1 MKLKNNSKPVM
12 NSVNLSNKI
21 EIKDNKE
28 KEKEIF
34 GNKIHPQKEED
45 TISNK
50 SINGIKNNKEKGSII
65 EQPSK
70 ENSYGSINASSE
82 EEKKD
87 ASKEDLEMKRDLSNN
102 FSDEQNPDVEDI
114 DTDKMETT
122 TADVIIS
129 EYPPDCCP
137 DCCYVRYPACLGND
151 ENKYWVI
158 WKESRTKCFRL
169 VENKYFETIVISM
182 ILVSSL
188 ALALE
193 DVNLK
198 HRPILKDILTYMDKV
213 FTVIFFFEMLIKW
226 LAFGFKQY
234 FTNAWCWLDFVIVLV
249 SVVNLTATLVGG
261 GNIQAFKTM
270 RTLRALRPLRA
281 LSRFQ
286 GMRVVVNALVQAIP
300 AIFNVLLVCLIFW
313 LIFAIMG
320 VQLFNGKFHKCVDEE
335 GEKLNWTFIPTKD
348 ACVERNY
355 TWFNPLINFDNVLNA
370 YLALFQ
376 VVSMNFL
383 ICYI

>member
-249 SVVNLTATLVGG
+249 
-261 GNIQAFKTM
+261 
-270 RTLRALRPLRA
+270 
-281 LSRFQ
+281 
-286 GMRVVVNALVQAIP
+286 VVNALVQAIP